1 MILSLRFIKGSFVHN
16 TCTFILS
23 SVDNNFFHRFFQK
36 NINGDGAGGKEI
48 TKDGGSVD
56 SEVLFFVELDSS
68 EGISDS

>member
-1 MILSLRFIKGSFVHN
+1 MYTILALSFLAVL
-16 TCTFILS
+16 TIISFTG
-23 SVDNNFFHRFFQK
+23 FFKK